1 MLAFYSPDQSRVCTE
16 QRCRYQD
23 DFVGFEEFTQEN
35 GATSPRLAGRHVC
48 VVTAYG
54 VALASVLRW
63 KHVAVIGFAYRR
75 ASEIEE
81 QILRRFPVARTA
93 PSLSCPPRMAS
104 RRTYP
109 AERGYRVGVFSEM
122 VFSEMVF
129 GEMVIGEMHAAEA
142 AALQQGP
149 IPAIAIRRLPA
160 ADRRTRG
167 CDLRRR
173 CRRGPP
179 AASTW
184 SG

>member
-23 DFVGFEEFTQEN
+23 DFVGFAEFAQEN

-81 QILRRFPVARTA
+81 QILRRFPA
-93 PSLSCPPRMAS
+93 PSDGAFAFMPPPGWPPGGPTPPNAATAS
-104 RRTYP
+104 
-109 AERGYRVGVFSEM
+109 VCLVKWCS
-122 VFSEMVF
+122 VKWCSVK
-129 GEMVIGEMHAAEA
+129 
-142 AALQQGP
+142 
-149 IPAIAIRRLPA
+149 
-160 ADRRTRG
+160 
-167 CDLRRR
+167 
-173 CRRGPP
+173 
-179 AASTW
+179 W
-184 SG
+184 